1 MRIIDVHDLQQRLSE
16 GETLLLDVRG
26 DDEFSYAAIAGSV
39 HIPLPELPRRVD
51 ELNPARPIAVLCHH
65 GMRSEMAA
73 RWLEQN
79 GFTDV
84 SNVAGGIDAWSMHVD
99 PAVPRY

>member
-1 MRIIDVHDLQQRLSE
+1 MRIIDVHELQQHLAE

-26 DDEFSYAAIAGSV
+26 DDEFSYASIAGSV
-39 HIPLPELPRRVD
+39 HIPLPELPRRVA

>member
-1 MRIIDVHDLQQRLSE
+1 MRIIDVHDLQQRLAD
-16 GETLLLDVRG
+16 GEVLLLDVRG

-39 HIPLPELPRRVD
+39 HIPLPDLPRRVD

-73 RWLEQN
+73 
-79 GFTDV
+79 
-84 SNVAGGIDAWSMHVD
+84 
-99 PAVPRY
+99 

>member
-1 MRIIDVHDLQQRLSE
+1 MRIIDVHDLQQRLAD
-16 GETLLLDVRG
+16 GETVLLDVRG

>member
-1 MRIIDVHDLQQRLSE
+1 MRTIDVHELQQLLAD
-16 GETLLLDVRG
+16 GKIMLLDVRG

-39 HIPLPELPRRVD
+39 HIPLPELPRRAD

-65 GMRSEMAA
+65 GLRSEMAA
-73 RWLEQN
+73 RWLERN

-99 PAVPRY
+99 PTVPRY

>member
-16 GETLLLDVRG
+16 GEILLLDVRG

-39 HIPLPELPRRVD
+39 HIPLPELPRRVE
-51 ELNPARPIAVLCHH
+51 ELNPERPIAVLCHH